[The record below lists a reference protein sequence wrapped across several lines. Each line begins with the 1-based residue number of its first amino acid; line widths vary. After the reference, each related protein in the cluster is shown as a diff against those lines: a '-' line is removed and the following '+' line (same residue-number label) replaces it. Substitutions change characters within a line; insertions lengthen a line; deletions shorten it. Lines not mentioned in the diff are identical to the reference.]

1 MARQK
6 VPTDPAERKAWIKY
20 QLEIK
25 GSSFADLARETGNS
39 RQTVRKS
46 LDIKYPKWDR
56 AIAKKIGMT
65 PAEIWPERY
74 AA

>member
-1 MARQK
+1 MARIK
-6 VPTDPAERKAWIKY
+6 VPADPTERKAWIKY

-56 AIAKKIGMT
+56 AIADKIGLSVSD
-65 PAEIWPERY
+65 IWPERY

>member
-20 QLEIK
+20 QLEIN
-25 GSSFADLARETGNS
+25 GSSFADLARATGNS
-39 RQTVRKS
+39 RQTVRKA

-56 AIAKKIGMT
+56 AIAAKIGMT
-65 PAEIWPERY
+65 PSEIWPERY